1 MFKDVQRKKENHKA
15 LFRAKEQIENLTDT
29 VYLQSMQIDELDSE
43 NKRLKKE
50 KEHLDKKH
58 EQLEE
63 RYGQL
68 EKKV

>member
-50 KEHLDKKH
+50 HLDKKH
-58 EQLEE
+58 EYTHSVRVFIHSWE
-63 RYGQL
+63 
-68 EKKV
+68 